1 MRVRRP
7 WLFLLVL
14 LVPGIARAD
23 DHKADVMAALSY
35 GNGSTTWGPHV
46 SAACVLPVLDR
57 RLSVLG
63 DMSSHFGSDDGN
75 DADRVAMMGG
85 FRFTATKPGT
95 YSEHQPFGHVLLGA
109 VHSHEGGED
118 TDFAVAFGGGY
129 EFVPNRAAKSS
140 GATPGH
146 EGVAFRVQLD
156 YLAGAGF
163 FRFSG
168 GVVYRFKRDH

>member
-1 MRVRRP
+1 MRVQRP
-7 WLFLLVL
+7 WLSLLVL
-14 LVPGIARAD
+14 LVLVPGTARAD
-23 DHKADVMAALSY
+23 DHKADVAAALSY

-46 SAACVLPVLDR
+46 VAACSLPFFDYN
-57 RLSVLG
+57 LSAVG
-63 DMSSHFGSDDGN
+63 DISAHFGSDEGS
-75 DADRVAMMGG
+75 DADRVTLMGG
-85 FRFTATKPGT
+85 VRYTVARPG
-95 YSEHQPFGHVLLGA
+95 SHSKHVPFGHVLLGA

-129 EFVPNRAAKSS
+129 EFVPYRSEK
-140 GATPGH
+140 PRQ

-168 GVVYRFKRDH
+168 GVVYRFKRD

>member
-1 MRVRRP
+1 MRVQRP

-14 LVPGIARAD
+14 LVPAIALAD
-23 DHKADVMAALSY
+23 DHKADVAGAVSY

-46 SAACVLPVLDR
+46 MAACSLPFLDHN
-57 RLSVLG
+57 LSVLG
-63 DMSSHFGSDDGN
+63 DFSAHFGSDDGS
-75 DADRVAMMGG
+75 DADRVSLMGG
-85 FRFTATKPGT
+85 VRYTFAKAKSYPK
-95 YSEHQPFGHVLLGA
+95 HVPFGHVLLGT

-129 EFVPNRAAKSS
+129 EFVPYRSANPRQ
-140 GATPGH
+140 
-146 EGVAFRVQLD
+146 EGVAFRVQAD

-168 GVVYRFKRDH
+168 GVVYRFKPDRD